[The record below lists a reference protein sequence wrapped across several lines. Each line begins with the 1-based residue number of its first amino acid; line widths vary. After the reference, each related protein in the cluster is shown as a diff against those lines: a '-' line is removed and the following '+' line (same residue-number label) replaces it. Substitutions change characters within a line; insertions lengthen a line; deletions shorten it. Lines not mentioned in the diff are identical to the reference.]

1 MATGKQNLAEED
13 GGDPLKSKF
22 DASNLKAEGDPTEEK
37 CPNLH
42 QKSDD
47 LAMKAPS
54 LAAMNSGEYSEIS
67 KFPQIPAH
75 SSKRVAFCP
84 LSSPSFSNAALSR
97 GASPSDSKSNPESI
111 GTNMNSQYAN
121 LRPDVEM
128 SPVIPWEVSH
138 VVASHR
144 PRISR
149 SLSLTKFFNPKLKRA
164 ADSGFS
170 YGGGIIEPPIPT
182 RDLAQRSMHRS
193 YSVPLIREDG
203 SVLLRGNMVRLIPIS
218 PQIGKEIIMTPFKSP
233 TYHNDK
239 NIDTGEHISEEA
251 ICRICLIE
259 LGNGLETFKM
269 ECNCKGE
276 LALAHQECAI
286 KWFSTK
292 GNRICDVCRQEV
304 QNLPI
309 ELLRVHAVQTY
320 NFEGSGTNPVAI
332 TRYRVWQDVPFLVII
347 NILTYFGF
355 LEQLL
360 AGKMGSGALAISLPF
375 SCIFGLLAS
384 MTAAT
389 MVWKEYIWIYASV
402 QLALVIA
409 FSHVFYS
416 KLHMEAVVAVLL
428 ATFSGFGVTMALTSV
443 LVKIL
448 RRMRPWLDQST
459 HDQTVSAMQSD
470 GSLTISHAMQ
480 ADSPLGLQRRL
491 EEPMQP
497 QTVPETLRPSPID
510 PPGQHI
516 EMGSSE
522 ALPQRLT
529 ISVCH

>member
-1 MATGKQNLAEED
+1 MATGKHNLAEED

-22 DASNLKAEGDPTEEK
+22 GASNLKAEGDSTEEK

-42 QKSDD
+42 QKFDNLPMD
-47 LAMKAPS
+47 GPS

-67 KFPQIPAH
+67 KSSQIPAH
-75 SSKRVAFCP
+75 SSKRVAFSP
-84 LSSPSFSNAALSR
+84 LSSPSFSNAAFSQ
-97 GASPSDSKSNPESI
+97 GASPSESKSNPESI
-111 GTNMNSQYAN
+111 GTSMNSQYAN
-121 LRPDVEM
+121 LRSDVEM
-128 SPVIPWEVSH
+128 SPILPCEVSR
-138 VVASHR
+138 VVASQR

-149 SLSLTKFFNPKLKRA
+149 SLSLTKLFNPKLKRE
-164 ADSGFS
+164 ADLGSS
-170 YGGGIIEPPIPT
+170 YEGSIIEPPIPT

-203 SVLLRGNMVRLIPIS
+203 SVLLHGNIVRPIPIS
-218 PQIGKEIIMTPFKSP
+218 PQIGKEIVMTPFKSP
-233 TYHNDK
+233 THHNDK

-251 ICRICLIE
+251 VCRVCLIE
-259 LGNGLETFKM
+259 LGNGPETFKM

-320 NFEGSGTNPVAI
+320 NFQGSGTNSVAV

-347 NILTYFGF
+347 NMLAYFGF

-360 AGKMGSGALAISLPF
+360 AHKMGSSALAISLPF

-389 MVWKEYIWIYASV
+389 MVWKKYIWIYAAI

-416 KLHMEAVVAVLL
+416 KA
-428 ATFSGFGVTMALTSV
+428 
-443 LVKIL
+443 
-448 RRMRPWLDQST
+448 
-459 HDQTVSAMQSD
+459 
-470 GSLTISHAMQ
+470 
-480 ADSPLGLQRRL
+480 LGLQWL
-491 EEPMQP
+491 
-497 QTVPETLRPSPID
+497 LRPFSREFFDEQDHGSINQPIKLCQLCSQMD
-510 PPGQHI
+510 
-516 EMGSSE
+516 
-522 ALPQRLT
+522 L
-529 ISVCH
+529 